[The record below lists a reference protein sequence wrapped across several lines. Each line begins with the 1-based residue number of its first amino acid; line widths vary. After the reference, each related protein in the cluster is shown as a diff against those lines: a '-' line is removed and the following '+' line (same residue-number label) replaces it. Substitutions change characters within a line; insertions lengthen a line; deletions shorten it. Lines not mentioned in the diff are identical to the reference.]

1 MNETSLTPKK
11 CAPGCLMVW
20 DCSIGRENGWSS
32 RSSSCPAMLCWW
44 GPMAGVI
51 KLFCLWRW
59 SGPQWGEWWGAKMQL
74 APYDAQKSV
83 RLMAGIF
90 SKVLKSS
97 AILNSSSYGSEA
109 VIMQRV
115 SLANQECT
123 VFKIKMVPS
132 SLQFWI
138 LVFFFVAP
146 WDQRWELVL
155 VPCSCILV
163 VGGFR

>member
-1 MNETSLTPKK
+1 
-11 CAPGCLMVW
+11 
-20 DCSIGRENGWSS
+20 
-32 RSSSCPAMLCWW
+32 
-44 GPMAGVI
+44 
-51 KLFCLWRW
+51 
-59 SGPQWGEWWGAKMQL
+59 MQL
-74 APYDAQKSV
+74 APYDAEKSV
-83 RLMAGIF
+83 RLIAGIF

-115 SLANQECT
+115 SLANQEYT

-146 WDQRWELVL
+146 WDR
-155 VPCSCILV
+155 
-163 VGGFR
+163 R